1 MTQHGSGRTWAV
13 RVLAAVLAGWATGGV
28 AFAQVTPP
36 LIATLRERMPS
47 IDGTCI
53 SGGTIQTTIKTGP
66 TGKDIRLGDVNC
78 VAGRFSVDVKAIPL
92 LDAYQ
97 IVAVQIVSGTASAPI
112 IVEVEKS
119 DGPYGDERFDFE
131 SNAYIG
137 LAIDT
142 FGAQELNKY
151 LNPEANG
158 VLHERSV
165 FGFDFAYRLLK
176 KGSRQIW
183 VYGETVHGVR
193 SEDIDCAKT
202 PELPSC
208 KKELGEFANG
218 IPTAS
223 LFLLRNATS
232 LEAYVGLRVELGQ
245 INIPGLHPAAVYVNF
260 QPGFLEVAG
269 SDGDAKA
276 AHHVGI
282 GAQVVGGSMQGSY
295 LEFGFG
301 KSDLFILNRD
311 RRYIIDGMLMRK
323 LGDSGFAL
331 FAQLYADVDMK
342 DGSDSIQSYFGLNYD
357 VSKLFH
363 LPEVPKK

>member
-1 MTQHGSGRTWAV
+1 MNHRGMVRA
-13 RVLAAVLAGWATGGV
+13 RVLSGVLAGWVMGGA

-36 LIATLRERMPS
+36 LLATLRERVPT
-47 IDGTCI
+47 IAGTCI
-53 SGGTIQTTIKTGP
+53 SGATVQTTIKTGEP
-66 TGKDIRLGDVNC
+66 GTDIHLNDISC

-97 IVAVQIVSGTASAPI
+97 VVVLQIVNGTASAPLV
-112 IVEVEKS
+112 VEVDTS
-119 DGPYGDERFDFE
+119 DGPFGDERYDFE

-137 LAIDT
+137 LAIDS
-142 FGAQELNKY
+142 FSAQELNKY

-158 VLHERSV
+158 VLHERSI
-165 FGFDFAYRLLK
+165 FGFDFSYRLFK
-176 KGSRQIW
+176 HGSRQIW

-193 SEDIDCAKT
+193 SADIDCAKT

-208 KKELGEFANG
+208 KRELSEFGTDIAK
-218 IPTAS
+218 AS

-232 LEAYVGLRVELGQ
+232 LEAYVGVRVELGQ
-245 INIPGLHPAAVYVNF
+245 INMPGLHPAAVYVNF
-260 QPGFLEVAG
+260 QPGFLDVAG

-276 AHHVGI
+276 SHHLGI
-282 GAQVVGGSMQGSY
+282 GAQAVGGSMQGSY

-301 KSDLFILNRD
+301 KTELFVVNPD
-311 RRYIIDGMLMRK
+311 RRYIIDGMLVRK
-323 LGDSGFAL
+323 LGDTGFSL
-331 FAQLYADVDMK
+331 FAQLYADVDWK

-363 LPEVPKK
+363 LPEASK

>member
-1 MTQHGSGRTWAV
+1 MDHRGTAWRH
-13 RVLAAVLAGWATGGV
+13 VLSVILAGGVTGGV

-36 LIATLRERMPS
+36 LVVTLRERVPT
-47 IDGTCI
+47 INGACI
-53 SGGTIQTTIKTGP
+53 SGATVQTTIKTGQA
-66 TGKDIRLGDVNC
+66 GADIRLADVTC
-78 VAGRFSVDVKAIPL
+78 VAGRFAVDVKAVPL

-97 IVAVQIVSGTASAPI
+97 VVTLQIVNGAASAPLV
-112 IVEVEKS
+112 VEVEKS

-158 VLHERSV
+158 QLHERSV
-165 FGFDFAYRLLK
+165 FGVDFAYRLLK

-183 VYGETVHGVR
+183 VYGETLHGVR
-193 SEDIDCAKT
+193 SEDIDCAKV

-208 KKELGEFANG
+208 KKELSEFGADVAK
-218 IPTAS
+218 AS

-232 LEAYVGLRVELGQ
+232 LEAYVGLRVEVAQ
-245 INIPGLHPAAVYVNF
+245 INVPGLHPAAIYFNL
-260 QPGFLEVAG
+260 QPGFLQVAG

-276 AHHVGI
+276 AHHVAI
-282 GAQVVGGSMQGSY
+282 GAQAVGGSMQGSY
-295 LEFGFG
+295 LEFGYG
-301 KSDLFILNRD
+301 KSDLFVLNRD
-311 RRYIIDGMLMRK
+311 RRFIFDGMLVRK
-323 LGDSGFAL
+323 LADSGFSL

-363 LPEVPKK
+363 LPDAAGK

>member
-1 MTQHGSGRTWAV
+1 MDHHGRALARIFSV
-13 RVLAAVLAGWATGGV
+13 VLAVWVMGGV

-36 LIATLRERMPS
+36 LIATLRERVPT
-47 IDGTCI
+47 IDGACI
-53 SGGTIQTTIKTGP
+53 SGGTIQTTIRTGQP
-66 TGKDIRLGDVNC
+66 GNDIRLGDVSC
-78 VAGRFSVDVKAIPL
+78 VSGRFSVDVKAIPL

-97 IVAVQIVSGTASAPI
+97 VVAVQIVNGTASAPL
-112 IVEVEKS
+112 VVDVDKS
-119 DGPYGDERFDFE
+119 DGPFGDERFDFE

-158 VLHERSV
+158 VLHERSI

-208 KKELGEFANG
+208 KKELSEFGTDLAK
-218 IPTAS
+218 AS

-245 INIPGLHPAAVYVNF
+245 INIPGLHPAALYVNF

-276 AHHVGI
+276 AHHIGF
-282 GAQVVGGSMQGSY
+282 GAQAVGGSMQGSY

-301 KSDLFILNRD
+301 KSDLFIVNRD
-311 RRYIIDGMLMRK
+311 RRYIIDGMLVRK
-323 LGDSGFAL
+323 LGDTGFSL

-363 LPEVPKK
+363 LPEGSK